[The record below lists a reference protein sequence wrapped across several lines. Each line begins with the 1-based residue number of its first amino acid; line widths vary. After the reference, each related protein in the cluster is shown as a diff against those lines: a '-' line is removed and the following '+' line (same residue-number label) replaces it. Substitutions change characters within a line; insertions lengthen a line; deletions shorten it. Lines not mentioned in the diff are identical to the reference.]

1 MAEQETFD
9 FEVPTLVRLL
19 KGIDR
24 LPDGATGALVF
35 ASKDAPQGTVL
46 VEDNRVCWAA
56 ASNMEHRLT
65 DILRHESDP
74 PLPAETFEEI
84 YEECYRDHI
93 PLGETLVERGLVTAD
108 GLWRGLLRHTA
119 EAVCVLAQSASLSP
133 VWASNQTR
141 RYDAQYTFST
151 SELLS
156 CAGSFGFENEAAEA
170 QQTLREITPR
180 EAVGLAYLAKPTH
193 QLPLA
198 QVAAEGRDCEE
209 LVELGKWA
217 HEVLPEG
224 EDDEELVEA
233 VESVNGTTLR
243 RAWRAG
249 PLIYLRFV
257 GSQEL
262 AG

>member
-1 MAEQETFD
+1 M
-9 FEVPTLVRLL
+9 
-19 KGIDR
+19 
-24 LPDGATGALVF
+24 
-35 ASKDAPQGTVL
+35 
-46 VEDNRVCWAA
+46 CWAA

-74 PLPAETFEEI
+74 PLPVATFEAI

-93 PLGETLVERGLVTAD
+93 PLGETLVERGYRDARRALCAGSCATPRKLFACSD
-108 GLWRGLLRHTA
+108 RRRRSRRCGLRT
-119 EAVCVLAQSASLSP
+119 QSAATTPNTHS
-133 VWASNQTR
+133 R
-141 RYDAQYTFST
+141 RRSY
-151 SELLS
+151 LR
-156 CAGSFGFENEAAEA
+156 CAGSFGFEEQAAEA

-180 EAVGLAYLAKPTH
+180 EADRTRVPLRAVSRAPARTGRRGRTATAKSSSS
-193 QLPLA
+193 
-198 QVAAEGRDCEE
+198 
-209 LVELGKWA
+209 WA
-217 HEVLPEG
+217 NGFTKRLPEG
-224 EDDEELVEA
+224 EDDEESVDA